1 MFANQHGLGFGE
13 KGHGML
19 YACAGISVPVR
30 SSGNGPVEPF
40 CLPRVRNLN
49 LRHVQQCGVTIWA
62 ASQQRQRTMGNY
74 SAWATVGG
82 QPGRSTQIVR
92 KDVDMKRQLTSR
104 LETRTKESNMH
115 VSIMVE
121 NQ

>member
-1 MFANQHGLGFGE
+1 
-13 KGHGML
+13 
-19 YACAGISVPVR
+19 
-30 SSGNGPVEPF
+30 
-40 CLPRVRNLN
+40 
-49 LRHVQQCGVTIWA
+49 
-62 ASQQRQRTMGNY
+62 MGNY

-121 NQ
+121 NHLCMRNESKGAHWEY

>member
-1 MFANQHGLGFGE
+1 MAWGVEKKACGCCTFAQGVRPLFG
-13 KGHGML
+13 
-19 YACAGISVPVR
+19 ATVTAAGTILPPPSEEFKSTPR
-30 SSGNGPVEPF
+30 AAMRGNV
-40 CLPRVRNLN
+40 
-49 LRHVQQCGVTIWA
+49 WA
-62 ASQQRQRTMGNY
+62 APWQHRRTMGNR
-74 SAWATVGG
+74 SAWVTVEG

-92 KDVDMKRQLTSR
+92 KDVDLKRQLTSR